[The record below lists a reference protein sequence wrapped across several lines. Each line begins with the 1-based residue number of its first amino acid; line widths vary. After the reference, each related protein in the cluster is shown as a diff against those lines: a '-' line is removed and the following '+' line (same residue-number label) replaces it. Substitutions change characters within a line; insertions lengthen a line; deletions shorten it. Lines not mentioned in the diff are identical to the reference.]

1 MGGCVEYLGWCHTMG
16 ELCRIYLGLHH
27 QLYEHLRRVPEFRR
41 DPAQHCFEE
50 KQRLYDDFRAAGGRT
65 MRESCYEDYY
75 DCLCPQYVPA
85 DEPGAQLRLQ
95 NLVKR

>member
-1 MGGCVEYLGWCHTMG
+1 
-16 ELCRIYLGLHH
+16 
-27 QLYEHLRRVPEFRR
+27 
-41 DPAQHCFEE
+41 
-50 KQRLYDDFRAAGGRT
+50 

-85 DEPGAQLRLQ
+85 DEWNEFEADEPGAQLRLQ